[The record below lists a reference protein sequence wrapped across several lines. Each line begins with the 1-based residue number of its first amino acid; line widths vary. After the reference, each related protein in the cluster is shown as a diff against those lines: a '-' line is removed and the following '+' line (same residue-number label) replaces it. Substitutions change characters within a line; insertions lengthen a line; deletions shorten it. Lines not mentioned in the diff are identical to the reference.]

1 MPVQSEARFTYRLH
15 NAQMRFHRSPAKYR
29 AFLGGI
35 GSGKTFMG
43 CLEAVLYAINHPGSL
58 GMVIAPSF
66 PMLRDSTMRKFW
78 EIMPRE
84 LIETWKEST
93 KELKLINGSEILFR
107 SADNPESLRGP
118 NLAWIYGDEASLW
131 KRMVWDIAAGRLR
144 QPGFP
149 QRAWVT
155 CTPKG
160 FNWVYAQFVWSRTGD
175 HALIHCPT
183 TDNYRNLPEDY
194 VRALQAQYSGIFF
207 KQEILGEF
215 VAFEGLVYP
224 EFSVDHILD
233 ENPEWFSPRRTVA
246 GLDFGFN
253 NPTAIAV
260 VALDGDE
267 RAVVTD
273 EHYQRQMSLN
283 QLINACLDLKDR
295 HNVEMFYCDPS
306 EPANIKAL
314 NDAGVPAV
322 AARNDVQPGITE
334 VAGRWRVQD
343 DRRARLYVR
352 SRCAN
357 LVSEIQQYRYN
368 EEVEGKTV
376 KEEPIKVN
384 DHACDALRYALF
396 SLNKGRVQMMGGFG
410 GGLL

>member
-1 MPVQSEARFTYRLH
+1 MPVQSEVRLTYRLH
-15 NAQMRFHRSPAKYR
+15 KAQMRFHRSPAKYR

-43 CLEAVLYAINHPGSL
+43 CLEAILYSINHPGSL
-58 GMVIAPSF
+58 GMVVAPSF

-78 EIMPRE
+78 ELCPRE
-84 LIETWKEST
+84 IIESWKEST
-93 KELKLINGSEILFR
+93 KELKLINGSEVLFR

-118 NLAWIYGDEASLW
+118 NLAYVYGDEASLW
-131 KRMVWDIAAGRLR
+131 KRMVWDIAVGRLR

-149 QRAWVT
+149 QRAWIT

-160 FNWVYAQFVWSRTGD
+160 FNWVYDLFSRNRTSD

-183 TDNYRNLPEDY
+183 AENYHNLPEDY
-194 VRALQAQYSGIFF
+194 IRTLQAQYSGLFF
-207 KQEILGEF
+207 KQELLGEF

-224 EFSVDHILD
+224 EFSVDHIID
-233 ENPEWFSPRRTVA
+233 ENPEWFAAKRVIA
-246 GLDFGFN
+246 GLDFGFH
-253 NPTAIAV
+253 NPTAIEV
-260 VALDGDE
+260 IALDGDD
-267 RAVVTD
+267 RAVVID

-283 QLINACLDLKDR
+283 QLINACLDLKER
-295 HNVEMFYCDPS
+295 HNIDMFYADPS

-314 NDAGVPAV
+314 SEAGVPTV
-322 AARNDVQPGITE
+322 AARNDVQPGIAE
-334 VAGRWRVQD
+334 VAGRWRTQD
-343 DRRARLYVR
+343 DGRSRLYVR

-357 LVSEIQQYRYN
+357 LVAELQQYRYN

-384 DHACDALRYALF
+384 DHACDAIRYALF
-396 SLNKGRVQMMGGFG
+396 SLNRGMVQMVGGFG